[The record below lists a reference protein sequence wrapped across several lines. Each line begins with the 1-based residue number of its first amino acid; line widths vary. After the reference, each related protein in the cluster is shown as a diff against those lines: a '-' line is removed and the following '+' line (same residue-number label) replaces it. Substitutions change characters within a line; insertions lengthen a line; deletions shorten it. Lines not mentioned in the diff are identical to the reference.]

1 MKIKISYTVAETKAA
16 LDTLAAVRKIL
27 PSVRVH
33 MSEAHE
39 PFRHIYVSDSTK
51 KGCNQGNDMV

>member
-1 MKIKISYTVAETKAA
+1 MKVKITYTAAETKAA

-33 MSEAHE
+33 MSETHP
-39 PFRHIYVSDSTK
+39 PFKHIYVSDSTK
-51 KGCNQGNDMV
+51 KGCNSGKKVI